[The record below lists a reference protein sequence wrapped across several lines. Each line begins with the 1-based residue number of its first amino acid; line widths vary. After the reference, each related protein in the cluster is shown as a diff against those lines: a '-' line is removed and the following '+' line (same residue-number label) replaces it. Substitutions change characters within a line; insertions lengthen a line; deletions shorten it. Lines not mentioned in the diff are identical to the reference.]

1 MKDTIIL
8 HLDWKAFL
16 DVLPDEELGQW
27 TRAILQYMETGQPPT
42 GMSKAVEVAFYASF
56 ERIGR
61 DAERYEAKCAVR
73 REAGRKGGLRSGET
87 RRLYHDEAN
96 EAKRSK
102 TKQNEHDPDPV
113 PDPEPD
119 PVLSSSDDNSAV
131 AIAPATMTTIHAIEA
146 VYAAGIGDLTPVA
159 RDGIRDA
166 VLALGDELAAEIMRR
181 CIENGARQWS
191 YCSAAYEKAIAQG
204 LRTVEEYNGRHRK
217 ESGAVVDRPAPSGR
231 DIFSR
236 PPGRT
241 RQLKR
246 GG

>member
-16 DVLPDEELGQW
+16 DVLPDEDLGQW

-102 TKQNEHDPDPV
+102 TNMILILNLILILYYHHPMIIV
-113 PDPEPD
+113 PS
-119 PVLSSSDDNSAV
+119 LS
-131 AIAPATMTTIHAIEA
+131 
-146 VYAAGIGDLTPVA
+146 L
-159 RDGIRDA
+159 
-166 VLALGDELAAEIMRR
+166 RR
-181 CIENGARQWS
+181 R
-191 YCSAAYEKAIAQG
+191 
-204 LRTVEEYNGRHRK
+204 
-217 ESGAVVDRPAPSGR
+217 
-231 DIFSR
+231 
-236 PPGRT
+236 
-241 RQLKR
+241 
-246 GG
+246 